1 MKTKSKTK
9 FTSVDSIAKTSD
21 LSMFPEASARKPITT
36 QSFLNLKSLALAL
49 LFLVQPAW
57 ADSIFP
63 ISTATLFE
71 TSVDYKNF
79 LLVGGLDQG
88 DLQFDRFDR
97 TQYVSYQLELFNP
110 GSANSVPLNVYGY
123 YLTAHSQATALD
135 YNTGNYLGTIQPP
148 LDSSS
153 PWTLD
158 VTSFINTL
166 NFDSYSWFGFD
177 FRPVGNVG
185 GDEFTSLAMGS
196 PLPQLNATPVPEPSL
211 VAVLGLTLL
220 SGLLMRFVR
229 FGRLRQHSIYNDEI
243 ELLVLEKAAIGG

>member
-1 MKTKSKTK
+1 MKTKFKTAG
-9 FTSVDSIAKTSD
+9 SRANASG
-21 LSMFPEASARKPITT
+21 LRMFPEVNARKQTT
-36 QSFLNLKSLALAL
+36 AQSFLNLKSLALAL
-49 LFLVQPAW
+49 LFLVQPVW

-63 ISTATLFE
+63 ISTATLFD
-71 TSVDYKNF
+71 TSVDYNNF
-79 LLVGGLDQG
+79 LLVGGFDQG

-97 TQYVSYQLELFNP
+97 TPFASYQLELFNP
-110 GSANSVPLNVYGY
+110 GSDNTVPLNVYGY

-177 FRPVGNVG
+177 IRPVGDVG
-185 GDEFTSLAMGS
+185 GDQFSSLAMGS
-196 PLPQLNATPVPEPSL
+196 PLPQLNAIPVPEPSA

-220 SGLLMRFVR
+220 SVLLVQFVG
-229 FGRLRQHSIYNDEI
+229 FGRDET
-243 ELLVLEKAAIGG
+243 AFH